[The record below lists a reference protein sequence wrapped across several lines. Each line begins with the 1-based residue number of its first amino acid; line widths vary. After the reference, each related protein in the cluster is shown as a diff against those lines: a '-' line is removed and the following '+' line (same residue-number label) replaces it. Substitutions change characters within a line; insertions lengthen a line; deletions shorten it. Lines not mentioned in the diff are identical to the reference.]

1 MTTRKAL
8 EPRTYSIPEV
18 ARLLGISRSGA
29 YKLAREGDL
38 PAIRI
43 GPGRVVVPRE
53 ALERLLAG
61 DGRDTET

>member
-1 MTTRKAL
+1 
-8 EPRTYSIPEV
+8 V